1 MEKSNEERW
10 RIRAKELLWRKESW
24 AIWWVWLSFQ
34 CNLYAA
40 AYNTVS
46 IQSQPII
53 NVLEGQNSADR
64 VRELSVECLRLR
76 VFKSLAT
83 SHATAMC
90 MHQYTCRA
98 GEYWGE
104 RTRGMANRRGGGA
117 HRGEGQTQQQEEFPC
132 CWTSLDLL
140 LMTLSTW
147 ISRREFYTVRD
158 CFVFIKSP
166 KAWNSRRF
174 ILICSI
180 VKELNQ
186 QLLP

>member
-10 RIRAKELLWRKESW
+10 RIWAKELPWRKKSW

-34 CNLYAA
+34 CNPYTAV
-40 AYNTVS
+40 YNTVS

-53 NVLEGQNSADR
+53 NVQEGQNSADR

-98 GEYWGE
+98 WEYWGE

-117 HRGEGQTQQQEEFPC
+117 HEGEGQTQQQEEFPC

-140 LMTLSTW
+140 LMILSTW

-158 CFVFIKSP
+158 CFIFIKST

-174 ILICSI
+174 I
-180 VKELNQ
+180 
-186 QLLP
+186 